1 MSTKTT
7 FKRVALVAVASLG
20 FGVLSSVAPASAA
33 ESDAAEITAVAI
45 TAPGTGRVGSAFT
58 SALSFTALASDI
70 GDEVTLRGR
79 FDSKPTGA
87 TAVLAFNNVG
97 LAVAGPGDETAVY
110 TASGAA
116 GNELYPAKLVVDST
130 TTAITDA
137 THVAGKVGFIPDA
150 LGSYV
155 VTVWHDADNDGLL
168 DSGESTDTETFT
180 VAAGATTITATRIN
194 SVTAEDGTVGS
205 LVKLAITTAA
215 GTAAGL
221 AANESISLDPSGTG
235 DIAEVNGADV
245 TSTAGAAYSLVAADF
260 IGGTAWINI
269 IDAEI
274 ETVTVAITGVGG
286 DIASLTGTF
295 SVQFVDTDTAM
306 TATTAVGATGV
317 KIYGATYVSNG
328 ESDTATAGAAG
339 PDYIVPLGASSVT
352 FTTTAT
358 AGVVADA
365 YMEAKI
371 TDADGRVTGSSTQ
384 SITGLEYDAVAT
396 FGTALT
402 AAITVAMTSTTVGQ
416 NYVVDT
422 NHGGTDIVSEVTA
435 DIIDLDGGTV
445 TVSPADAITAALG
458 STLTYSV
465 LVKDQFG
472 RALTTGTV
480 AMSIAG
486 RNATT
491 ASTIQTKSLDSTG
504 RASFTITDAP
514 AAGVTATSDT
524 VTFTA
529 ADANAQ
535 DLTATASITW
545 AAQTVGTIVL
555 TGGNTTAG
563 VTAATVTNKDI
574 SAADGA
580 EAGVQTFSATVKD
593 ASGNLLAGTPVTWT
607 ITGPGAA
614 VLSTKVT
621 SYSSAAGVATTS
633 VYGWIAGTYTV
644 TATAGGKTGTGTITF
659 AQTGTGEERTISAT
673 VEGSVVS
680 AKVVDR
686 FGNPV
691 SGVTVYA
698 TKSGVGYFGAGVT
711 KTSTTTNAAG
721 IAEFVIAGGSASVTV
736 STISYDAVAGT
747 KGSGQTSSLKGYS
760 DSATTPTAFTAYT
773 AGTATVAEAGVGA
786 SYDAA
791 GVSSAGVEV
800 SVIAADAAA
809 DAAAEATDAANA
821 ATDAANAAAEAADAA
836 TAAAQ
841 DAADA
846 VAALSTQV
854 SEMVNAL
861 KKQITALTNLVIKI
875 QKKVKA

>member
-1 MSTKTT
+1 
-7 FKRVALVAVASLG
+7 
-20 FGVLSSVAPASAA
+20 
-33 ESDAAEITAVAI
+33 
-45 TAPGTGRVGSAFT
+45 
-58 SALSFTALASDI
+58 
-70 GDEVTLRGR
+70 
-79 FDSKPTGA
+79 
-87 TAVLAFNNVG
+87 VLAFNNVG

-130 TTAITDA
+130 TTAISNGA
-137 THVAGKVGFIPDA
+137 QVAGKVGFIPDA
-150 LGSYV
+150 VGSYV
-155 VTVWHDADNDGLL
+155 VTVWHDADLDGLL

-180 VAAGATTITATRIN
+180 VSAAATTIKASVVNAT
-194 SVTAEDGTVGS
+194 TAEDGAVGS
-205 LVKLAITTAA
+205 LVKLSITNAA

-235 DIAEVNGADV
+235 DIAEVNGSDV

-260 IGGTAWINI
+260 IGGVAWVNV
-269 IDAEI
+269 IDAEV
-274 ETVTVAITGVGG
+274 ETVTVAISGVGG
-286 DIASLTGTF
+286 DVATLTGSF
-295 SVQFVDTDTAM
+295 SVKFVDTDTSM
-306 TATTAVGATGV
+306 TATTAVGTTGNKV
-317 KIYGATYVSNG
+317 YGADWVSNG
-328 ESDTATAGAAG
+328 ESDTATAGANG
-339 PDYIVPLGASSVT
+339 PDYIVPLGSSSVT

-365 YMEAKI
+365 YMEAKV
-371 TDADGRVTGSSTQ
+371 TDTDGRVTGSYVQ
-384 SITGLEYDAVAT
+384 SLTGLEYDVVSA

-402 AAITVAMTSTTVGQ
+402 AAVTIAMASTTVGH
-416 NYVVDT
+416 NYVFDT
-422 NHGGTDIVSEVTA
+422 NHGGTDITAEVTA
-435 DIIDLDGGTV
+435 DIIDMDGGSV
-445 TVSPADAITAALG
+445 TVSPSAAVTAALG
-458 STLTYSV
+458 SSLTYSV

-480 AMSIAG
+480 LMTIAG

-491 ASTIQTKSLDSTG
+491 ASTQQTKSLDSTG

-514 AAGVTATSDT
+514 AAGVTATADT

-529 ADANAQ
+529 TDANGQ
-535 DLTATASITW
+535 NLDGTATITW
-545 AAQTVGTIVL
+545 AAQTVGSVVL

-563 VTAATVTNKDI
+563 VTATTVTNKDI

-607 ITGPGAA
+607 ISGTGAA
-614 VLSTKVT
+614 VLSTTAT
-621 SYSSAAGVATTS
+621 SYTSAAGVATTS
-633 VYGWIAGTYTV
+633 VYAWVAGTYTV
-644 TATAGGKTGTGTITF
+644 TATAGGKSGTGTITF
-659 AQTGTGEERTISAT
+659 AQVGTGEERTISAS

-698 TKSGVGYFGAGVT
+698 SKTGAGYFGNGVT

-721 IAEFVIAGGSASVTV
+721 IAEFVVAGGSATVKV

-773 AGTATVAEAGVGA
+773 AGTATVAEEGVGA
-786 SYDAA
+786 SFDAA
-791 GVSSAGVEV
+791 GVSSAEVEV
-800 SVIAADAAA
+800 NASAASDSVDAAN
-809 DAAAEATDAANA
+809 EATDAANA

-841 DAADA
+841 DAQAA
-846 VAALSTQV
+846 VAELATQVAALI
-854 SEMVNAL
+854 AGI
-861 KKQITALTNLVIKI
+861 KAQITTLTNLVIKI